1 MKTERYENDQK
12 EFRCFGFPNTFIG
25 KEGTKNILSQ
35 LPGIEIKFLYKSWG
49 AEIFCEFTYKGEK
62 FDVCEPYG
70 DNSYYDIS
78 CETPNSPQ
86 LEEIYE
92 LFVSTS
98 LPTVQQRKKYNN
110 AGLLIALGLTG
121 ILIYVVAISS

>member
-12 EFRCFGFPNTFIG
+12 EFRCFGFPNALIG
-25 KEGTKNILSQ
+25 KNGTKNILNQ
-35 LPGIEIKFLYKSWG
+35 LSGVEIQYLDKSWG

-62 FDVCEPYG
+62 FEVCEPYG

-78 CETPNSPQ
+78 CDTPNTPQ

-92 LFVSTS
+92 LFVSTK
-98 LPTVQQRKKYNN
+98 LQRQKIPNTTLLTV
-110 AGLLIALGLTG
+110 LGLTC
-121 ILIYVVAISS
+121 IFIYMLMSIS